1 MNRRAFLAGL
11 TLAASG
17 LLLPERRF
25 WFLDQTMVEPTEDD
39 LLRIRE
45 AEFAEMFPNAVASMA
60 RTAAAWEPTAYD
72 EWLENHYLHQLRMEQ
87 AGEWVQNTTLEIPS
101 WAERYTRTIQKH

>member
-25 WFLDQTMVEPTEDD
+25 WFLDQTMVEPTF
-39 LLRIRE
+39 I
-45 AEFAEMFPNAVASMA
+45 EMFPNAAA
-60 RTAAAWEPTAYD
+60 HIERAGLLRAAAWEPTPYD
-72 EWLENHYLHQLRMEQ
+72 EWLINRLRMEQ
-87 AGEWVQNTTLEIPS
+87 AGQWVQNTTLEIPS
-101 WAERYTRTIQKH
+101 WAEHYTRTTQKH

>member
-60 RTAAAWEPTAYD
+60 RTAAWEPTAYD
-72 EWLENHYLHQLRMEQ
+72 EWLERYYLHETRMAQ
-87 AGEWVQNTTLEIPS
+87 AREYQQAIAHHRIP
-101 WAERYTRTIQKH
+101 WFD

>member
-11 TLAASG
+11 TMAASG

-25 WFLDQTMVEPTEDD
+25 WFLDQTMVEPTF
-39 LLRIRE
+39 I
-45 AEFAEMFPNAVASMA
+45 EMFPNAAA
-60 RTAAAWEPTAYD
+60 HIERAAAWEPTAYD

-87 AGEWVQNTTLEIPS
+87 AGEWVQNTTLEIPPP
-101 WAERYTRTIQKH
+101 AEHYTRTIQKH

>member
-25 WFLDQTMVEPTEDD
+25 WFLDQTMVEPTF
-39 LLRIRE
+39 I
-45 AEFAEMFPNAVASMA
+45 EMFPNAAA
-60 RTAAAWEPTAYD
+60 HIERAAAWEPTPYD
-72 EWLENHYLHQLRMEQ
+72 EWLINRLRMEQ
-87 AGEWVQNTTLEIPS
+87 AGQWVQNTTLEIPS
-101 WAERYTRTIQKH
+101 WAERYTRTTQKH